1 MLNYLKRI
9 LWILFALAF
18 FVAGMI
24 YGMQEALKPGRVFFN
39 TQALKRVFIPSK
51 AVPLAPDAG
60 IQRFYGNDFFLE
72 MHRVDSL
79 GNTKKTGGLLFDSEG
94 KLSVF
99 EQSEAKSLLEAYGA
113 QNVLQDAIIGTNENG
128 GYDGGLKK
136 SFYFKGDAFFYLG
149 LRSKNDKECFF
160 TSIINVSKNFEVFRG
175 PCIPNPE
182 AIDFNASGG
191 GNAILND
198 QLYFALGA
206 PSVNGLETERLAQ
219 DMTSPYGKVL
229 VFQEDELLNQPPNK
243 FAFTIFSSGHRNMQ
257 GMVNAGG
264 SLYGV
269 EHGPKGGDEINL
281 LVKGGD
287 YGWPK
292 FSLGSTYSFG
302 RIEFQ
307 GTPYETVGADPF
319 INPLFS
325 FIPSAAVSN
334 ITNCPKALQQRYDP
348 LRCVLLSSL
357 RATSIFVVLVDEA
370 KNRVVS
376 LERIDVGMRVREFS
390 KDMEHNIHVSTD
402 GYGVFEL
409 QFKNIAAR

>member
-1 MLNYLKRI
+1 LLYLKRI
-9 LWILFALAF
+9 TWGLLAVIF
-18 FVAGMI
+18 FVAGVL
-24 YGMQEALKPGRVFFN
+24 YGMQEALKPGRLFYN

-60 IQRFYGNDFFLE
+60 TQRFYGNDFFLE

-79 GNTKKTGGLLFDSEG
+79 GNPKKTGGLLFDSAG

-99 EQSEAKSLLEAYGA
+99 EQSEAQSLLGVYGA
-113 QNVLQDAIIGTNENG
+113 SKVLQDAIIGTNENG
-128 GYDGGLKK
+128 GFDGGLKK

-160 TSIINVSKNFEVFRG
+160 TSIVNVSKNFEVFRG

-182 AIDFNASGG
+182 AVDFNGSGG

-206 PSVNGLETERLAQ
+206 PSVNGVETERLAQ

-229 VFQEDELLNQPPNK
+229 VFQEEQLLNQPPDK

-281 LVKGGD
+281 LVEGGD

-292 FSLGSTYSFG
+292 FSLGSTYSYG
-302 RIEFQ
+302 RIQFQ
-307 GTPYETVGADPF
+307 GTPYDTVGADPY

-325 FIPSAAVSN
+325 FIPSVATSD
-334 ITNCPKALQQRYDP
+334 ITNCPKALQRRYDP
-348 LRCVLLSSL
+348 LRCILLSSL
-357 RATSIFVVLVDEA
+357 RATSIFVVLVEETA
-370 KNRVVS
+370 NRVVS
-376 LERIDVGMRVREFS
+376 VERINIGMRVREFS
-390 KDMEHNIHVSTD
+390 KDKAHNLHVSTD
-402 GYGVFEL
+402 SFGVFEIK
-409 QFKNIAAR
+409 FKNVAAK